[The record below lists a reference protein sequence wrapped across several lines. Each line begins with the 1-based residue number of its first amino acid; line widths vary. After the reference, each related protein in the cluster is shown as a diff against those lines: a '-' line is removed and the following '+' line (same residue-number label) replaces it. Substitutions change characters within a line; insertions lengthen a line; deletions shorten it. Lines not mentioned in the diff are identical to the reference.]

1 MLGQPDNSSEQ
12 KTEPEYFLTEADT
25 ATQSVDES
33 EGVDDQL
40 GPGDLH
46 CLVVDDEHVHPLG
59 LHVGAH
65 VVRLIGEAGAGERT
79 LAGLGGVETGVELE
93 QEVEHRGPLLGA
105 QGEGAALNNN
115 ISPAKVYFSH
125 LGWVICEPQRD
136 AANNPGQFGLDLRL
150 QT

>member
-12 KTEPEYFLTEADT
+12 KTEPEYFLAEADT

-40 GPGDLH
+40 GPRDLH

-65 VVRLIGEAGAGERT
+65 VVRLIGEAGAGEGT
-79 LAGLGGVETGVELE
+79 LAGLGGVEAGV
-93 QEVEHRGPLLGA
+93 
-105 QGEGAALNNN
+105 
-115 ISPAKVYFSH
+115 
-125 LGWVICEPQRD
+125 
-136 AANNPGQFGLDLRL
+136 
-150 QT
+150 